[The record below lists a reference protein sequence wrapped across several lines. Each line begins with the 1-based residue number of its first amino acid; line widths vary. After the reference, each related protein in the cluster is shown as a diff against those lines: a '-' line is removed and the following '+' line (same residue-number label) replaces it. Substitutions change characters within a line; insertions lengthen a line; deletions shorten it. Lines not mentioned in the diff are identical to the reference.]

1 MQLLGDVVDGCVD
14 DEADKGQHEA
24 EHDKGE
30 TQAREIR
37 GKGQDEKHDGAG
49 DVGGHSIQVRL
60 DGGKLESRNDLGQE
74 ERDGLDGHA
83 KADFD
88 KQEAIGPGLGEDLDG
103 VLEVELLGDIG
114 G

>member
-49 DVGGHSIQVRL
+49 DIGGNGIQVCL

-83 KADFD
+83 EADFD
-88 KQEAIGPGLGEDLDG
+88 EQEAIGPGLGEDLDG